1 MKQFSQEF
9 RDSVIERIRH
19 GETQTGVA
27 KSLGISSKTVNSWW
41 MKAKEELPQEQLS
54 VDQKIA
60 RLKKLLREREA
71 EIDFLKKSLEPDSLS
86 RGGQQ
91 YFPITP
97 FLNGVAKPTLAMNS
111 F

>member
-1 MKQFSQEF
+1 
-9 RDSVIERIRH
+9 
-19 GETQTGVA
+19 
-27 KSLGISSKTVNSWW
+27 

-54 VDQKIA
+54 AEQEIA

-86 RGGQQ
+86 RGRQHL
-91 YFPITP
+91 PMAP
-97 FLNGVAKPTLAMNS
+97 FLNAVAKQTSVINS

>member
-9 RDSVIERIRH
+9 KNSVIERIRN
-19 GETQTGVA
+19 GETQMGVA

-54 VDQKIA
+54 AEQEIA

-71 EIDFLKKSLEPDSLS
+71 EIDFLKKATA
-86 RGGQQ
+86 
-91 YFPITP
+91 YF
-97 FLNGVAKPTLAMNS
+97 AKMP
-111 F
+111 